1 MSGKGKK
8 KKQNRQINFEFSII
22 ICTFSPQFAKTIM
35 TYEQFWQ
42 PLTSIYDTGEARAV
56 ARWLLEV
63 VFSINMTDIVC
74 GAVEQLPPNDA
85 AKLLDMQQ
93 RLLKGEPVQYV
104 AGVADFG
111 PHQLHVAPGV
121 LIPRPETYEL
131 CQWITDDVLHD
142 RQSLHI
148 LDIGTGSGCIAC
160 TLAAAIPQAHV
171 SAWDLSEK
179 ALGIA
184 QQNAQ
189 RMGVEV
195 TFEQVDILSKAYDP
209 SSTYSGSFDMIVSN
223 PPYICRKEALTMEKN
238 VLEHEPDMALFVPD
252 DDALLFYR
260 AIADFATKALCEQGC
275 LYFELNPIY
284 ATDTQTMLAEKGFTH
299 CEIREDQFGKQRMLK
314 AWR

>member
-1 MSGKGKK
+1 
-8 KKQNRQINFEFSII
+8 
-22 ICTFSPQFAKTIM
+22 M
-35 TYEQFWQ
+35 TYEQFWH

-63 VFSINMTDIVC
+63 VFSISMTDIIC
-74 GAVEQLPPNDA
+74 GAVEQLSPNDA
-85 AKLLDMQQ
+85 EKLLKMQQ

-111 PHQLHVAPGV
+111 PHLLHVEPGV

-131 CQWITDDVLHD
+131 CQWITADVLHD

-160 TLAAAIPQAHV
+160 TLATAIPQAHV
-171 SAWDLSEK
+171 SAWDISEK
-179 ALGIA
+179 ALDIA

-195 TFEQVDILSKAYDP
+195 KFEQTDILSKAYNH
-209 SSTYSGSFDMIVSN
+209 SSVRAGSFDVIVSN

-252 DDALLFYR
+252 NDALLFYR
-260 AIADFATKALCEQGC
+260 VIADFAIETLSEQGK
-275 LYFELNPIY
+275 LFFELNPHY
-284 ATDTQTMLAEKGFTH
+284 AADTQLMLTEKGFTH
-299 CEIREDQFGKQRMLK
+299 CEIRQDQFGKQRMLK